1 MTLLLETVQSDI
13 RRLTRRRSINA
24 LVALAVTSMQI
35 LFSSLLLYFTVMDD
49 LRSSTVSAMLSTFT
63 ITVDQALRVREN
75 AAGDHQRLVML
86 RHLEKD
92 IKQPD
97 IGRDPLWQE
106 YQSIHEQEDISYV
119 HAALELCF

>member
-1 MTLLLETVQSDI
+1 MTPLLETVQSDI
-13 RRLTRRRSINA
+13 RRLKRRRSINA
-24 LVALAVTSMQI
+24 LVALAVTSTQI
-35 LFSSLLLYFTVMDD
+35 LFSSLLLYFTVIDD
-49 LRSSTVSAMLSTFT
+49 MHSSTVSAMLSTFT

-75 AAGDHQRLVML
+75 AAQDHQRLVML

-92 IKQPD
+92 ILHPD

>member
-63 ITVDQALRVREN
+63 VTVDQALRVREN